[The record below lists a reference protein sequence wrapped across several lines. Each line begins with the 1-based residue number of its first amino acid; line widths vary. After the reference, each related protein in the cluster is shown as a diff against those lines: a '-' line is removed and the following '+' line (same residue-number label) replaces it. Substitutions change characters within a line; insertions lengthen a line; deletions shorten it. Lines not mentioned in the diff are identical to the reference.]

1 MLWVVLLFIAAVLTL
16 AMVLSISQDVLVQP
30 PVTI

>member
-1 MLWVVLLFIAAVLTL
+1 MLWVVLLLIAAVLTL
-16 AMVLSISQDVLVQP
+16 ALALSISQGVLVQP

>member
-1 MLWVVLLFIAAVLTL
+1 MLWVVLLLIAAVLTL
-16 AMVLSISQDVLVQP
+16 ALVLSISQGVLVQP